1 MSAGTAYE
9 IATDDIMNEPVEK
22 NKLCRIGT
30 IIPVRQ
36 NVNTFTKN
44 GGSYEEESYGS
55 TSCRSYGTEP
65 CSLRW
70 IIFRK
75 FSGTG

>member
-1 MSAGTAYE
+1 MRHDAGDQSVNLERKCNKTRLFVARFKRFSAE

-36 NVNTFTKN
+36 NVNTFTNN

-55 TSCRSYGTEP
+55 T
-65 CSLRW
+65 
-70 IIFRK
+70 
-75 FSGTG
+75 